1 MKIEAHITAVVDGG
15 DTITITG
22 QGRKVR
28 CAEWMPWLTID
39 IKVPATDINKRTYHL
54 GRQFNVHLEPA

>member
-1 MKIEAHITAVVDGG
+1 MKIEAHITASEDHG
-15 DTITITG
+15 DTIKITG

-39 IKVPATDINKRTYHL
+39 IKVPATEVNKRAYRL
-54 GRQFNVHLEPA
+54 GRKFNVHLEPA